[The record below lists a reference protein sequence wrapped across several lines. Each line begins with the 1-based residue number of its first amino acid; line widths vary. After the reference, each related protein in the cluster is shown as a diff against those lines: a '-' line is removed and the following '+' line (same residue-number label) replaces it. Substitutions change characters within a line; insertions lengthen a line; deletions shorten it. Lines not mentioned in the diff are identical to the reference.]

1 MTKKLMELEQRENI
15 NSSISILGS
24 VDIAQ
29 VQQILTSI
37 EKFQMVVQKT
47 LNEGHDYDI
56 IPGTSKPSLL
66 KPGAEKILVLLG
78 LTSEYEIIEK
88 IENYEKGIF
97 AYTVRCILSKNGK
110 KVTEGLGSCN
120 SKEDKYRWRWVS
132 EKDLPPNVDK
142 DMLKS
147 KTNEYGQKLYRIE
160 NDEIFTQA
168 NTILKIAKKR
178 AQIDAVLT
186 VAALSEIFTQDVE
199 DMQEFL
205 QNEQLET
212 MKAEEAVNVK
222 VTFGKHKGKTLG
234 EIYSQAPDYVQWL
247 AQNARNDVL
256 RKAANMVMNGKGNES
271 QQEAQR
277 SEDLSNNQGE
287 DNIPGFELTEEEL
300 PF

>member
-1 MTKKLMELEQRENI
+1 
-15 NSSISILGS
+15 
-24 VDIAQ
+24 
-29 VQQILTSI
+29 
-37 EKFQMVVQKT
+37 
-47 LNEGHDYDI
+47 
-56 IPGTSKPSLL
+56 
-66 KPGAEKILVLLG
+66 
-78 LTSEYEIIEK
+78 
-88 IENYEKGIF
+88 
-97 AYTVRCILSKNGK
+97 
-110 KVTEGLGSCN
+110 
-120 SKEDKYRWRWVS
+120 
-132 EKDLPPNVDK
+132 
-142 DMLKS
+142 
-147 KTNEYGQKLYRIE
+147 
-160 NDEIFTQA
+160 
-168 NTILKIAKKR
+168 
-178 AQIDAVLT
+178 
-186 VAALSEIFTQDVE
+186 
-199 DMQEFL
+199 MQEFL